1 MNLLSPEQRNYYY
14 VIEAERVGI
23 HKSIL
28 AALHH
33 AQGAPNLR
41 DRETGLGIWAVNVIL
56 QDELNSFPE
65 QVQYA
70 ANTIRALTD
79 YLINSGW
86 KSADLWNVQ
95 EGRYSDR
102 FLEAVA
108 KGYTATQGE
117 PAVARLA
124 ASDLTKLSQGYLQDI
139 ATDYQELTKPAN
151 LGFLD
156 PSLLSLVE
164 RVPTYYQ
171 GFPHQRDALLE
182 CFRIWRRLDNRNQS
196 IEALIQENNLNRAN
210 FEESQLDPALKQ
222 FAKRISRNYG
232 GFPHQREALLRLTQL
247 WRQLAT
253 RELAIASLQ
262 EDSSPEA
269 RLSELDPALIS
280 FVERVPKYYE
290 GKGNQRNAITESL
303 RLWNNLNSR
312 NAAIASLGI
321 NPNLLNNPT
330 SQQLLTQ
337 LAQQIDQELL
347 KFIRRVPNSYEENEH
362 QREALIRL
370 VQLWR
375 DIKTRDQA
383 IESLKDD
390 LKSDKPDPPTPPP
403 TPPRPAR
410 WTPHNIQLSASIIP
424 NGNFTWAEATHGGTR
439 MPPNQNTVDAMIR
452 IASLAQ
458 QARNRL
464 GRAMIVTSWYRPPHI
479 NRSVGG
485 STYSRHL
492 VGDGIDFICNG
503 ISGNQLYWS
512 LDPWWPGGLGRYR
525 KFPNLCHID
534 ARGHRARWTH

>member
-1 MNLLSPEQRNYYY
+1 MNLLSSEQRNYYY

-23 HKSIL
+23 HKSLL
-28 AALHH
+28 AALHYAH
-33 AQGAPNLR
+33 GAPNLK
-41 DRETGLGIWAVNVIL
+41 DQETGLGIWAVNVIL
-56 QDELNSFPE
+56 QDELDTFPE

-79 YLINSGW
+79 HLINSGW
-86 KSADLWNVQ
+86 KAADLWNVQ

-108 KGYTATQGE
+108 NGYTATQSE

-124 ASDLTKLSQGYLQDI
+124 SSDLAKLSQEYLQDI
-139 ATDYQELTKPAN
+139 ANDYQELAKPAN

-156 PSLLSLVE
+156 PSLLALVE
-164 RVPTYYQ
+164 RIPNYYQ

-182 CFRIWRRLDNRNQS
+182 CFRIWRKLDSRNQS
-196 IEALIQENNLNRAN
+196 IEVLIQENNLNRAN
-210 FEESQLDPALKQ
+210 FEESQLDPPLKQ
-222 FAKRISRNYG
+222 FIKRISRNYG
-232 GFPHQREALLRLTQL
+232 GFPHQREALIRLTQL
-247 WRQLAT
+247 WRQLDT
-253 RELAIASLQ
+253 REQAIASLQ
-262 EDSSPEA
+262 QESSPEA
-269 RLSELDPALIS
+269 KLSDLDPALIS

-290 GKGNQRNAITESL
+290 GKGTQRNAMTEAL
-303 RLWNNLNSR
+303 RLWRSLDSR
-312 NAAIASLGI
+312 SAALASLGV
-321 NPNLLNNPT
+321 NVNLLNNPT
-330 SQQLLTQ
+330 SQQLVIQ

-347 KFIRRVPNSYEENEH
+347 KFVRRVPNNYEEQEH

-375 DIKTRDQA
+375 DIKTKDQA
-383 IESLKDD
+383 IESLLED

-403 TPPRPAR
+403 PPPRPAR
-410 WTPHNIQLSASIIP
+410 WTPNNIQLSASIIP

-439 MPPNQNTVDAMIR
+439 MPLNQNTVDAMIR
-452 IASLAQ
+452 IAKLAQ

-464 GRAMIVTSWYRPPHI
+464 DRAMVVTSWYRPPQI

-492 VGDGIDFICNG
+492 VGDGMDFICHG
-503 ISGNQLYWS
+503 LSGNQIYWS
-512 LDPWWPGGLGRYR
+512 LDPWWTGGLGRYR